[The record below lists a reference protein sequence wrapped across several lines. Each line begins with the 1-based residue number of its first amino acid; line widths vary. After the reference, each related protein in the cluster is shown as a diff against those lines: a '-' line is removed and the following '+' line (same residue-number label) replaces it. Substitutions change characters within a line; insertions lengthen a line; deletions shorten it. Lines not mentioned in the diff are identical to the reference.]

1 MCSRFLQHRI
11 WFFRLDDL
19 FPGCTALIDT
29 GALFPV
35 WTKSRELLEALGA
48 ENVKK
53 IFHAA
58 VLAEMPAGILIPSR
72 YILEN

>member
-1 MCSRFLQHRI
+1 MEQIFDLEVSADRPIL
-11 WFFRLDDL
+11 RLDDL

-48 ENVKK
+48 KIVKRN
-53 IFHAA
+53 ISFS
-58 VLAEMPAGILIPSR
+58 GFGGDTCGDI
-72 YILEN
+72 